1 MDGDEKMLE
10 LNQVRKE
17 YRDVLQTITAVA
29 VDHLMIQT
37 GEQIALVG
45 PSGSGKTTLL
55 HLISGLLTPT
65 AGEIKFNDIVLS
77 SMPETWRDTWRAKAV
92 GYVFQK
98 LNLLSSLTVL
108 DNLLVAMSFAN
119 VIPKKDQRQW
129 AIQLLDQVGVS
140 DKLGKFPHQL
150 SMGEQQRVAAAR
162 AVINKPS
169 LILADEPTASL
180 DQDNGLLVLDM
191 LRQFAKESGSTLVVS
206 THDRQIINQFER
218 ICSLRKQPEEV
229 IGSATSNR
237 LA

>member
-77 SMPETWRDTWRAKAV
+77 SMLETWRDTWRAKAV

-119 VIPKKDQRQW
+119 VIPKKEQRQW

-191 LRQFAKESGSTLVVS
+191 LRRFAKESGSTLVVS
-206 THDRQIINQFER
+206 THDRQIMNQFER
-218 ICSLRKQPEEV
+218 ICSLRKQSEEV

>member
-119 VIPKKDQRQW
+119 VIPKKEQRQW

-191 LRQFAKESGSTLVVS
+191 LRRFAKESGSTLVVS
-206 THDRQIINQFER
+206 THDRQIMNQFER
-218 ICSLRKQPEEV
+218 ICSLRKQSEEV

>member
-10 LNQVRKE
+10 INQVKKE

-29 VDHLMIQT
+29 VDYLMIQT
-37 GEQIALVG
+37 GEQVALVG

-98 LNLLSSLTVL
+98 LNLLPSLTVL

-129 AIQLLDQVGVS
+129 ASQLLDQVGLS

-191 LRQFAKESGSTLVVS
+191 LRQFAKESGSILVVS
-206 THDRQIINQFER
+206 THDRQIMNQFER
-218 ICSLRKQPEEV
+218 ICSLRKQSEEV

>member
-1 MDGDEKMLE
+1 MNGDEKMLE
-10 LNQVRKE
+10 INQVRKE

-37 GEQIALVG
+37 GEQVALVG

-98 LNLLSSLTVL
+98 LNLLPSLTVL

-129 AIQLLDQVGVS
+129 ASQLLDQVGLS
-140 DKLGKFPHQL
+140 DKLGKFPYQL

-191 LRQFAKESGSTLVVS
+191 LRQFAKESGSILVVS
-206 THDRQIINQFER
+206 THDRQIMNQFER
-218 ICSLRKQPEEV
+218 ICSLRKQSEEV